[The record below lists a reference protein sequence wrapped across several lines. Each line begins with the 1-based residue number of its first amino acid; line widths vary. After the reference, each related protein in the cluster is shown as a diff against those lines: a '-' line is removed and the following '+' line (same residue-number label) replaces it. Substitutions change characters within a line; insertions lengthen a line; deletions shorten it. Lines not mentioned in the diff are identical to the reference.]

1 MPRDVGTPNTTQC
14 LVAGGLAG
22 MAVDTALYPLDTI
35 KTRLQARGGFLRS
48 GGFRG
53 IYSGLSSAIIGSSPG
68 AAMFFLTYE
77 QTKSTL
83 AHLPASQLPLAHMLA
98 ASLGEIAACLVR
110 VPTEVLKQRLQAQ
123 QHRGLAAAARATYAM
138 EGLSGFYRGYLT
150 QVVREIPFTCIQF
163 PMYEHMKVAWARR
176 ARRELRAWEAAVCG
190 SVAGAAAAAVT
201 TPLDVVKTR
210 VMLSQ
215 RGTGL
220 AEYSGI
226 WQTLM
231 RIAREEGPRALFS
244 GIVPRTVWIGI
255 GGFVFLGSYE
265 QAKATLMANSV
276 FSNA

>member
-1 MPRDVGTPNTTQC
+1 MPRDIGTPNTTQC

-35 KTRLQARGGFLRS
+35 KTRLQAHGGFLRS

-53 IYSGLSSAIIGSSPG
+53 VYSGLSSAIIGSSPG

-77 QTKSTL
+77 QTKTSL

-98 ASLGEIAACLVR
+98 GSLGEIAACLVR

-123 QHRGLAAAARATYAM
+123 QHRGLRAAVRATYAT
-138 EGLSGFYRGYLT
+138 EGVLGFYRGYLT

-163 PMYEHMKVAWARR
+163 PLYEYMKTRYARSV
-176 ARRELRAWEAAVCG
+176 RRPPSAWEAAVCG
-190 SVAGAAAAAVT
+190 SVAGATAAAVT

-215 RGTGL
+215 RGSGR

-226 WQTLM
+226 WPTLL

-244 GIVPRTVWIGI
+244 GIVPRTVWISI

-265 QAKATLMANSV
+265 KAKATLLANKV